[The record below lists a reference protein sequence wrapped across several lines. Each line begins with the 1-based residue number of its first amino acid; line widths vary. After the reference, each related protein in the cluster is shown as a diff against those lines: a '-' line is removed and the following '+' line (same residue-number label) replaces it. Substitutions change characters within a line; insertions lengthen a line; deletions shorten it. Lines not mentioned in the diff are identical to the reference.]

1 MSFILDALKKAES
14 ERNRRVAPVLMDARI
29 APPRRGLPA
38 WAWLLGVVL
47 VANLAVLAWLLWREP
62 GDVPG
67 AAAGIAGEPADAA
80 TAPGAPGAAGS
91 PPPLSAQGGTLAG
104 TASVATVPG
113 PAVVGA
119 LVPSPIASAQPPA
132 AGAPPTLPPA
142 AAPRARLDV
151 ESLPRLHELRA
162 AGLALPDLQLN
173 LHAYDPAP
181 AHRSVLLNGH
191 RLREG
196 EYTPDGVKVE
206 RITPAGAV
214 LEASGR
220 LFRLDVGD

>member
-29 APPRRGLPA
+29 APPRRGLPP
-38 WAWLLGVVL
+38 WAWLLGAVL
-47 VANLAVLAWLLWREP
+47 VANLAVLGWLLWREP
-62 GDVPG
+62 VAAPRVAVTVDGQPRD
-67 AAAGIAGEPADAA
+67 AAAP
-80 TAPGAPGAAGS
+80 TAPARPATVSSSPALPAQPGMTTSLPDAVAASQASGGAV
-91 PPPLSAQGGTLAG
+91 PPPVSA
-104 TASVATVPG
+104 
-113 PAVVGA
+113 PAPVQ
-119 LVPSPIASAQPPA
+119 QPPA
-132 AGAPPTLPPA
+132 GVPAPV
-142 AAPRARLDV
+142 PRASLDV
-151 ESLPRLHELRA
+151 DSLPRLHELRA
-162 AGLALPDLQLN
+162 AGIALPDLQLH

-181 AHRSVLLNGH
+181 SHRSVLLNGH

-220 LFRLDVGD
+220 RFRLDVAD